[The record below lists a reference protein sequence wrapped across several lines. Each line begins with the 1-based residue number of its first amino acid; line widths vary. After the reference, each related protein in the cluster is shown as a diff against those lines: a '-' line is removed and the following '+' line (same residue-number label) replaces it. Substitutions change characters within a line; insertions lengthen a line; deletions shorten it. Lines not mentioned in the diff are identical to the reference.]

1 MRAVAVAALTMQDQ
15 PTACI
20 GRTALHRIL
29 VTVVVLLCVAAP
41 ATQANELDPLLGYSG
56 PQLYQRFCA
65 SCHGP
70 QGYGDGPVAAT
81 LKVMVPDLS
90 RIARRQQNG
99 EFPEERIREIVDG
112 RAVLPAHGLRDMPV
126 WGYELE
132 AQAPP
137 DQPGR
142 AAAQGLI
149 DKLVAYLR
157 SIQQ

>member
-1 MRAVAVAALTMQDQ
+1 MGRIALYRVHVATLTLLFAAT
-15 PTACI
+15 P
-20 GRTALHRIL
+20 ALH
-29 VTVVVLLCVAAP
+29 AA
-41 ATQANELDPLLGYSG
+41 ELDPLLAYTG

-70 QGYGDGPVAAT
+70 QAYGDGPVAPT
-81 LKVMVPDLS
+81 LKVMVPDLT
-90 RIARRQQNG
+90 RIARRQQGG

-132 AQAPP
+132 AQAPA

-142 AAAQGLI
+142 AAAQSLI
-149 DKLVAYLR
+149 DRLVAYLR

>member
-20 GRTALHRIL
+20 GRSALHRIL

>member
-1 MRAVAVAALTMQDQ
+1 MTRISAVAVA
-15 PTACI
+15 
-20 GRTALHRIL
+20 
-29 VTVVVLLCVAAP
+29 LLVAANP
-41 ATQANELDPLLGYSG
+41 AVHATEFDPLLSYTG

-65 SCHGP
+65 SCHGR
-70 QGYGDGPVAAT
+70 QAYGDGPVAPT
-81 LKVMVPDLS
+81 LKVMVPDLT
-90 RIARRQQNG
+90 RIVRRQPGG
-99 EFPEERIREIVDG
+99 EFPEQRIREIVDG

-137 DQPGR
+137 DQSGR
-142 AAAQGLI
+142 AAAQSLI

>member
-1 MRAVAVAALTMQDQ
+1 MQDQ
-15 PTACI
+15 PVACI
-20 GRTALHRIL
+20 GRSALHRIL
-29 VTVVVLLCVAAP
+29 VTAVVLLWVAAP
-41 ATQANELDPLLGYSG
+41 AAQANELDPLLDYSES
-56 PQLYQRFCA
+56 QLYQRFCA
-65 SCHGP
+65 SCHGR
-70 QGYGDGPVAAT
+70 QGYGDGPVAPT
-81 LKVMVPDLS
+81 LKVMVPDLT

-99 EFPEERIREIVDG
+99 EFPEQRIREIVDG

>member
-1 MRAVAVAALTMQDQ
+1 M
-15 PTACI
+15 
-20 GRTALHRIL
+20 HRIL
-29 VTVVVLLCVAAP
+29 VATAVLLFAASP
-41 ATQANELDPLLGYSG
+41 AVHAAELDPLLSYTG

-70 QGYGDGPVAAT
+70 QAYGDGPVAPT
-81 LKVMVPDLS
+81 LKVMVPDLT
-90 RIARRQQNG
+90 RIARRQQGG

-132 AQAPP
+132 AQAPA

-149 DKLVAYLR
+149 DRLVAYLR

>member
-1 MRAVAVAALTMQDQ
+1 ML
-15 PTACI
+15 
-20 GRTALHRIL
+20 RIL
-29 VTVVVLLCVAAP
+29 VSTVLLGMVLALH
-41 ATQANELDPLLGYSG
+41 ATELEPLLSYSG

-70 QGYGDGPVAAT
+70 QAYGDGPVAAT
-81 LKVMVPDLS
+81 LKVMVPDLT

-99 EFPEERIREIVDG
+99 EFPEQRIREVVDG
-112 RAVLPAHGLRDMPV
+112 RAVLPAHGLRDMQV

-137 DQPGR
+137 DQSGR

-149 DKLVAYLR
+149 DKLVGYLR